1 MINIKNFTPYTPM
14 DIYGKSDN
22 SVMYLRSEQGEDWY
36 ECQCKFSIN
45 TIKIQYDN
53 NGIITS
59 YSSDVSSL
67 FPFNMSVTEV
77 EYVPVDIDING
88 HWVFDGVS
96 IIKRIYSKKELVM
109 QVRNQKTILLIE
121 AANKISPLQDA
132 VDLNIATDEEKTA
145 LLAWKKYRV
154 ILNRID
160 TSLVPNVEW
169 PELPK

>member
-1 MINIKNFTPYTPM
+1 MINIKNFTPYTPI

-22 SVMYLRSEQGEDWY
+22 SVMYLRSEKGEDWY
-36 ECQCKFSIN
+36 ECQNKFAIN

-53 NGIITS
+53 DGIITS

-77 EYVPVDIDING
+77 EYIPANMDING
-88 HWVFDGVS
+88 HWMFDGVS

-109 QVRNQKTILLIE
+109 QVENQKTILLIE
-121 AANKISPLQDA
+121 ATNKIAPLQDA
-132 VDLNIATDEEKTA
+132 IDLNIASDEEKTA

-154 ILNRID
+154 ILNRVD
-160 TSLVPNVEW
+160 TLLAADIEW